1 MKSMLSVTV
10 SVITVG
16 PLESFLNLLTFDT
29 NEEKVEKD
37 QSKYRYQEG
46 KGSKWERN
54 KTGIQKKPVS
64 IE

>member
-1 MKSMLSVTV
+1 MLSVTV

-37 QSKYRYQEG
+37 QNRNIDEEG
-46 KGSKWERN
+46 KGRGVSGRQIRQEYRRN
-54 KTGIQKKPVS
+54 QLV
-64 IE
+64 